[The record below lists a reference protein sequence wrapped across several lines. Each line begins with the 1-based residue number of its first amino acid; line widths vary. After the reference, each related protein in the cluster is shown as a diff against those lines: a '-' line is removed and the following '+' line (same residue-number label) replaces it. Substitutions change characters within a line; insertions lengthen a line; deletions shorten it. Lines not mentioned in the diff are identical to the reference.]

1 MAKPDW
7 ITLSKT
13 SGTGNDTVTVTAAKN
28 TSTSARSGS
37 ITVKSGSLS
46 KVVTIS
52 QEGQTQNSLVWPT
65 SGLAFPP
72 IQNYISN
79 NSTHLDVDL
88 KYFDGSLTT
97 LDATIFMVN
106 GEEES
111 SSRVLSDFGLS
122 LTGSIIKT
130 NGDITTV
137 RFQVTVT
144 DSTKLETELD
154 TSHYGSGIETEPYYG
169 DMSFY
174 ITGLKGTNGVDVV
187 SEAYAL
193 TIYKVVPQSL
203 VGKITLSP
211 ETVKID
217 LEGNDSVTVTY
228 SNIVPSSIQ
237 IDTSEISDSIT
248 ITPQNPPTG
257 QEISS
262 GIFNLFIT
270 VSSEAYTDINYEFNV
285 SGRDS
290 EDQIIMATGTI
301 YVRP

>member
-28 TSTSARSGS
+28 TGTSARSGS

-52 QEGQTQNSLVWPT
+52 QEGQAQHSLVWPT

-72 IQNYISN
+72 IQNYSSN

-88 KYFDGSLTT
+88 EYFDGSLTT

-111 SSRVLSDFGLS
+111 SGRVLSDFGLS

-130 NGDITTV
+130 NGDTTTV

-144 DSTKLETELD
+144 DSAKLEAELD
-154 TSHYGSGIETEPYYG
+154 TSYYGQGTETEPYYG

-174 ITGLKGTNGVDVV
+174 IDGLKGTDGVSVQ

-193 TIYKVVPQSL
+193 TIYKVTQSL
-203 VGKITLSP
+203 VGEITLSP
-211 ETVKID
+211 ETVNID
-217 LEGNDSVTVTY
+217 LEGNDTVTVTY
-228 SNIVPSSIQ
+228 SNIIP
-237 IDTSEISDSIT
+237 DSIRIDRSNLGPNIT
-248 ITPQNPPTG
+248 ISPQNMPSG
-257 QEISS
+257 NVISS
-262 GIFNLFIT
+262 GIFVLSIT
-270 VSSEAYTDINYEFNV
+270 VSSEATTDLNHEFNV

-290 EDQIIMATGTI
+290 GGQTITATGTI

>member
-28 TSTSARSGS
+28 TGTSARSGS

-72 IQNYISN
+72 IQNYSSN

-154 TSHYGSGIETEPYYG
+154 TSHYGEGTETEPYYG

-174 ITGLKGTNGVDVV
+174 ITGLKGMDGVGVA

-193 TIYKVVPQSL
+193 TIYKVASL
-203 VGKITLSP
+203 VGGITLSP
-211 ETVKID
+211 ETVEID

-237 IDTSEISDSIT
+237 INTSEVPDSIT
-248 ITPQNPPTG
+248 IAPQNLPTG

-262 GIFNLFIT
+262 GTFVLFIT
-270 VSSEAYTDINYEFNV
+270 VSSEAQTDFNYEFNV

-290 EDQIIMATGTI
+290 KGQTITATGTI

>member
-28 TSTSARSGS
+28 TGTSARSGS

-72 IQNYISN
+72 IQNYSSN

-97 LDATIFMVN
+97 LDTIIFMVN
-106 GEEES
+106 GDEDS
-111 SSRVLSDFGLS
+111 YGRVLSDFGLS

-130 NGDITTV
+130 NGDTTTV

-144 DSTKLETELD
+144 DSTKLEAELD
-154 TSHYGSGIETEPYYG
+154 TSFFGEGTETEPYYG
-169 DMSFY
+169 GMSFY
-174 ITGLKGTNGVDVV
+174 IAGLKGMNGVSVL

-211 ETVKID
+211 ESVELN
-217 LEGNDSVTVTY
+217 LEGNESVTVTY

-237 IDTSEISDSIT
+237 IDTSEVSDNIT
-248 ITPQNPPTG
+248 IAPQNLPTG
-257 QEISS
+257 QEIDS
-262 GIFNLFIT
+262 GTFVLFIT
-270 VSSEAYTDINYEFNV
+270 VSSEAITDLGYQFNV

-290 EDQIIMATGTI
+290 EGQTITTTATI

>member
-7 ITLSKT
+7 ITLSKM

-28 TSTSARSGS
+28 TGTSARSGS

-72 IQNYISN
+72 IQNYSSN

-130 NGDITTV
+130 NGDTTTV

-144 DSTKLETELD
+144 DSTKLEAELD
-154 TSHYGSGIETEPYYG
+154 TSYFGNGTETEPYYG

-174 ITGLKGTNGVDVV
+174 ITGLKGTNGVGIS

-193 TIYKVVPQSL
+193 TIYKVTQSL
-203 VGKITLSP
+203 VSEITLSP
-211 ETVKID
+211 ETVEID

-237 IDTSEISDSIT
+237 IDRSEIPDSIT
-248 ITPQNPPTG
+248 IDSQNLPAG

-262 GIFNLFIT
+262 GTFVLFIT
-270 VSSEAYTDINYEFNV
+270 VSSEAATDLTYEFNV

-290 EDQIIMATGTI
+290 EGQTITAVGTI
-301 YVRP
+301 YIRP

>member
-28 TSTSARSGS
+28 TGTSARSGS

-72 IQNYISN
+72 IQNYSSN

-154 TSHYGSGIETEPYYG
+154 TSYFGNGTETEPYYG

-174 ITGLKGTNGVDVV
+174 ITGLKGTNGVGVA

-203 VGKITLSP
+203 VGEITLSP
-211 ETVKID
+211 ETVEID
-217 LEGNDSVTVTY
+217 PEGNDSVTVAY
-228 SNIVPSSIQ
+228 YNIVPSSIQ
-237 IDTSEISDSIT
+237 IDTSEVPDSIT
-248 ITPQNPPTG
+248 IAPQNLPAG
-257 QEISS
+257 HEISS
-262 GIFNLFIT
+262 GTFDLFIT
-270 VSSEAYTDINYEFNV
+270 VSSEATTDLTYTFDV
-285 SGRDS
+285 SGHDS
-290 EDQIIMATGTI
+290 KGQTITATGTI

>member
-1 MAKPDW
+1 
-7 ITLSKT
+7 
-13 SGTGNDTVTVTAAKN
+13 
-28 TSTSARSGS
+28 
-37 ITVKSGSLS
+37 
-46 KVVTIS
+46 
-52 QEGQTQNSLVWPT
+52 
-65 SGLAFPP
+65 
-72 IQNYISN
+72 
-79 NSTHLDVDL
+79 VDL
-88 KYFDGSLTT
+88 KYFDGSLAS
-97 LDATIFMVN
+97 LDTTIFMVN
-106 GEEES
+106 GGEES

-144 DSTKLETELD
+144 DSTKLEAELD
-154 TSHYGSGIETEPYYG
+154 TSYYGEGTETEPYYG

-174 ITGLKGTNGVDVV
+174 ITGLKGMNGVGVV

-193 TIYKVVPQSL
+193 TIYKVTQSL

-211 ETVKID
+211 KTVEID

-237 IDTSEISDSIT
+237 IDTSEVSDSIT
-248 ITPQNPPTG
+248 IAPQNLPAG

-262 GIFNLFIT
+262 GTFNLYIT
-270 VSSEAYTDINYEFNV
+270 VSSEALTDLNYTFNV

-290 EDQIIMATGTI
+290 EGQTITTEGTI
-301 YVRP
+301 YIRP

>member
-28 TSTSARSGS
+28 TGASARSGS

-72 IQNYISN
+72 IQNYSSN

-154 TSHYGSGIETEPYYG
+154 TSYFGEGTETNPYYG

-174 ITGLKGTNGVDVV
+174 ITKLKGEDGVDVA

-193 TIYKVVPQSL
+193 TIYKVTQSL
-203 VGKITLSP
+203 VGEITLSP
-211 ETVKID
+211 ETVEID
-217 LEGNDSVTVTY
+217 PEGNDSVTVTY

-237 IDTSEISDSIT
+237 IDTSEVPDSIT
-248 ITPQNPPTG
+248 IASQNLPVG

-262 GIFNLFIT
+262 GTFDLFIT
-270 VSSEAYTDINYEFNV
+270 VSSEAATNFNYEFNV
-285 SGRDS
+285 SGHDS
-290 EDQIIMATGTI
+290 ESQTITATGTI

>member
-1 MAKPDW
+1 M
-7 ITLSKT
+7 
-13 SGTGNDTVTVTAAKN
+13 
-28 TSTSARSGS
+28 
-37 ITVKSGSLS
+37 
-46 KVVTIS
+46 VTIS
-52 QEGQTQNSLVWPT
+52 QEGQTQHSLVWPT

-72 IQNYISN
+72 IQNYSSN

-106 GEEES
+106 EQEF

-130 NGDITTV
+130 NGDTTTV

-144 DSTKLETELD
+144 DSTKLEAELD
-154 TSHYGSGIETEPYYG
+154 TSYFGNGTETEPYYG
-169 DMSFY
+169 DMNFY
-174 ITGLKGTNGVDVV
+174 ITGLKGTNGVGVA

-193 TIYKVVPQSL
+193 TIYKVVPSL
-203 VGKITLSP
+203 VGEITLSP

-237 IDTSEISDSIT
+237 IDTSEVPDSIT
-248 ITPQNPPTG
+248 IAPQNLPTG
-257 QEISS
+257 QEINS
-262 GIFNLFIT
+262 GTFDLYIT
-270 VSSEAYTDINYEFNV
+270 VSSEAPMDINYEFNV

-290 EDQIIMATGTI
+290 EGQTITATGTI

>member
-211 ETVKID
+211 ETVEID

-237 IDTSEISDSIT
+237 IDTSEISDIIT

-270 VSSEAYTDINYEFNV
+270 VSSEAHTDINYEFNV